1 MTHKLTAQPCLAILT
16 ISDSGTRGD
25 RKDVSG
31 DTISY
36 LLAAA
41 GFHEVDRTIVPD
53 EIDLITPKLKEWSD
67 YGEIDVVLT
76 TGGTGLGPRDVTP
89 EATRAVL
96 DMEIPGIT
104 EAMRTITSKSTPYAM
119 LSRSVSGVR
128 SGCLIINLPGSPAG
142 VKECIEVILPIIPH
156 ALEMIRGW
164 RTHKPILQEKPV
176 EQDRKSKT
184 L

>member
-1 MTHKLTAQPCLAILT
+1 MTLKLTTQPCLAILT
-16 ISDSGTRGD
+16 VSDSGTRGD

-31 DTISY
+31 DTISR
-36 LLAAA
+36 LTVDA
-41 GFHEVDRTIVPD
+41 GFHEVDRSIIPD
-53 EIDLITPKLKEWSD
+53 EIDQITKKLKEWSD
-67 YGEIDVVLT
+67 YGEIDVILT

-89 EATRAVL
+89 EATQAVL
-96 DMEIPGIT
+96 DMEVPGIP

-142 VKECIEVILPIIPH
+142 VKECLEIVLPIIPH

-164 RTHKPILQEKPV
+164 RTHRPIPQQKPATQDQES
-176 EQDRKSKT
+176 ET

>member
-1 MTHKLTAQPCLAILT
+1 MTPKSTTHPCLAILT

-25 RKDVSG
+25 RDDVSG
-31 DTISY
+31 DTISH
-36 LLAAA
+36 LSADA
-41 GFHEVDRTIVPD
+41 GFQEVDRTIVPD
-53 EIDLITPKLKEWSD
+53 EIDLITTKLKAWSD

-76 TGGTGLGPRDVTP
+76 TGGTGLGPRDITP

-164 RTHKPILQEKPV
+164 RTHKPLSQEKSG
-176 EQDRKSKT
+176 EQGREPKT
-184 L
+184 P